1 MTRITGIAHSDGTAS
16 RQKQASCIARQER
29 ATSRQGQGGRDRE
42 SEWGRGV
49 RVEGFREG
57 DKKQGANE
65 SGFFASFPCIL
76 TLLPQM
82 HLFSLIT
89 CGSYHI
95 FFGGCI
101 QIMGRKAYQKRVLL
115 SRLCVYLRAWVFMR
129 LFVCF

>member
-1 MTRITGIAHSDGTAS
+1 MVLHHGKSKLPALPDRRG
-16 RQKQASCIARQER
+16 RQAD
-29 ATSRQGQGGRDRE
+29 RDRE
-42 SEWGRGV
+42 GEIERVRGGRGV

-65 SGFFASFPCIL
+65 SGFFSFPCIL

-95 FFGGCI
+95 FWG
-101 QIMGRKAYQKRVLL
+101 
-115 SRLCVYLRAWVFMR
+115 VYSNNGP
-129 LFVCF
+129 